1 MDQPGADGEK
11 SLAEL
16 REQLSPDIYWFP
28 AEGLEAAAE
37 DLAAL
42 DENLLECYLET
53 GYDEKLW
60 YGRTA
65 ELIRS
70 RRVFPCFSGSAL
82 NDQGVIEFLEQ
93 MDRLTK
99 TEYEAKRDEPFCGRV
114 YQVRHDEKGNRVSFL
129 KVLSG
134 EITV

>member
-1 MDQPGADGEK
+1 M
-11 SLAEL
+11 
-16 REQLSPDIYWFP
+16 
-28 AEGLEAAAE
+28 
-37 DLAAL
+37 
-42 DENLLECYLET
+42 
-53 GYDEKLW
+53 
-60 YGRTA
+60 
-65 ELIRS
+65 
-70 RRVFPCFSGSAL
+70 FPCFSGSAL

-134 EITV
+134 ALTVKDEVATLDGPQKIDELRHYQGLKFQTGKTAAAGLCAE

>member
-28 AEGLEAAAE
+28 EEGLEAAAE

-42 DENLLECYLET
+42 DENLLERYLET

-70 RRVFPCFSGSAL
+70 RRVFPCFPAA
-82 NDQGVIEFLEQ
+82 
-93 MDRLTK
+93 R
-99 TEYEAKRDEPFCGRV
+99 
-114 YQVRHDEKGNRVSFL
+114 
-129 KVLSG
+129 
-134 EITV
+134 

>member
-1 MDQPGADGEK
+1 M
-11 SLAEL
+11 
-16 REQLSPDIYWFP
+16 
-28 AEGLEAAAE
+28 LER
-37 DLAAL
+37 
-42 DENLLECYLET
+42 YLET

-99 TEYEAKRDEPFCGRV
+99 TEYEAKRDEPFAEECTRCVTTKRETG
-114 YQVRHDEKGNRVSFL
+114 SAF
-129 KVLSG
+129 
-134 EITV
+134 

>member
-1 MDQPGADGEK
+1 MACRDTPARSGTCLRATGFRHSYLSIKWISRGRTEEK

-28 AEGLEAAAE
+28 EEGLEAAAE

-42 DENLLECYLET
+42 DENLLERYLET

-70 RRVFPCFSGSAL
+70 AGCFPVFPAA
-82 NDQGVIEFLEQ
+82 
-93 MDRLTK
+93 R
-99 TEYEAKRDEPFCGRV
+99 
-114 YQVRHDEKGNRVSFL
+114 
-129 KVLSG
+129 
-134 EITV
+134 